1 MAKNVATILGVVFLI
16 VGILGFIAP
25 TMMGMHLTP
34 THNIIHLLSGVLA
47 LYYGLKG
54 RNVRYAKTFLT
65 VFGAFYLLLGV
76 AGFIAGAGTP
86 DVPPM
91 VADKHVL
98 RVIPDHLELATAD
111 SAMHL
116 ILGIFALIVG
126 LAQRTEI
133 DGIPGTSRGKAKT
146 AV

>member
-1 MAKNVATILGVVFLI
+1 VFLI
-16 VGILGFIAP
+16 AGILGFIAP

-34 THNIIHLLSGVLA
+34 THNIVHIVSGLLA

-54 RNVRYAKTFLT
+54 RNVKYAKTFLI
-65 VFGAFYLLLGV
+65 VFGALYGLLGI

-91 VADKHVL
+91 ITDQHVL
-98 RVIPDHLELATAD
+98 RVIPNYLELGTAD

-116 ILGIFALIVG
+116 LLGFIALIAGV
-126 LAQRTEI
+126 AQRTEV
-133 DGIPGTSRGKAKT
+133 DGVPGTSGRRAKT